1 MIIIK
6 YNLDIN
12 SDYKISNKKF
22 IKKYELLNMIVKYLK
37 NR

>member
-12 SDYKISNKKF
+12 SDYKISINNLLKNV
-22 IKKYELLNMIVKYLK
+22 LLNMIMKYLK